1 MAVVASFQSG
11 LMPACDVGQS
21 CFELCLHPDVCEAR
35 GMLPVTLEVAPQF
48 QTGAMSGISA

>member
-1 MAVVASFQSG
+1 MAVAASFQSG
-11 LMPACDVGQS
+11 LMPACDVGQL

-48 QTGAMSGISA
+48 QTGG